1 MNGLTKVKIALVY
14 ARNGV
19 RDDIGMHFRSSYV
32 NQSYTLT
39 GDGHIDFVVPF
50 VDARRYT
57 STSTDMGEFAIIVL
71 SAPYST
77 AGVGNSSFAYF
88 FITKRFN
95 NDLELYGP
103 RPDGYK
109 YESDIMAVNPPQ
121 TLSLQPLS
129 HVKDLMLVGQKPNNA
144 TCTKYPFYYKIT
156 CDRMYMENLFA
167 LRRSAY
173 RYHIYTTNNDPL
185 FISAGVYEAGD
196 DTKPFNSYIPYVP
209 GNSQNGITVEVPRYN
224 SKNFEVNHSSMDNN
238 AYDLYIRRQPS
249 MDGTS
254 IYISQSVSDE
264 AIYTWFQI
272 PKLSVIT
279 AGVQEYPQQIILAPS
294 E

>member
-39 GDGHIDFVVPF
+39 GDGHIDFVVPY
-50 VDARRYT
+50 VDTRRYT
-57 STSTDMGEFAIIVL
+57 STNTNMGEFAIILL
-71 SAPYST
+71 SPPYST
-77 AGVGNSSFAYF
+77 AGVGNSSFAHF
-88 FITKRFN
+88 LVTKRFN

-103 RPDGYK
+103 QPDRYK
-109 YESDIMAVNPPQ
+109 YESDIMAVSPPQ

-129 HVKDLMLVGQKPNNA
+129 HIKDLMLVGQRPA
-144 TCTKYPFYYKIT
+144 SVTCTTWPTSYKIT
-156 CDRMYMENLFA
+156 CGRMYMENLFA
-167 LRRSAY
+167 LSRSAY

-185 FISAGVYEAGD
+185 FISAGVYESEEYGH
-196 DTKPFNSYIPYVP
+196 PFNSYVPYIP

-224 SKNFEVNHSSMDNN
+224 SKNFEVNHSGMLNN
-238 AYDLYIRRQPS
+238 AYDLFIKRQDA

-272 PKLSVIT
+272 PKLGAVLPIL
-279 AGVQEYPQQIILAPS
+279 QLHPQQLTLTPM

>member
-19 RDDIGMHFRSSYV
+19 REDIGMHFRSSYV

-39 GDGHIDFVVPF
+39 GDGHIDFVVPY
-50 VDARRYT
+50 VDVRRYT
-57 STSTDMGEFAIIVL
+57 STATKMGEFAIIIL
-71 SAPYST
+71 SPPYST
-77 AGVGNSSFAYF
+77 AGVGNSSFAHF

-103 RPDGYK
+103 KPNGYE
-109 YESDIMAVNPPQ
+109 YESDIMAVSPPQ

-129 HVKDLMLVGQKPNNA
+129 HIKDLMLVGQKPTSI
-144 TCTKYPFYYKIT
+144 TCTTWPISYKIT
-156 CDRMYMENLFA
+156 CGRMYLENLFA

-173 RYHIYTTNNDPL
+173 RYHIYTTNNNPL
-185 FISAGVYEAGD
+185 FISAGVYEQTGGTTA
-196 DTKPFNSYIPYVP
+196 FNSYIPYVP

-224 SKNFEVNHSSMDNN
+224 TKNFEVNHSSMDNT
-238 AYDLYIRRQPS
+238 AYDLYIRRHES
-249 MDGTS
+249 MDGTN
-254 IYISQSVSDE
+254 IFISQSVSDE
-264 AIYTWFQI
+264 AMYTWFQI
-272 PKLSVIT
+272 PRLGKSLPSV
-279 AGVQEYPQQIILAPS
+279 QSYPHQLTLTPL